1 MTRAAW
7 GLKLVVAVPALVVA
21 VPALVAAVPALV
33 AAAPALVAAGCASTA
48 GQVAR
53 EPAAG
58 APAPDFTL
66 RDLDGRVVHLSDF
79 VGQVV
84 LVDFWATWCVPCAAE
99 LPQLQKLYEAD
110 RAQGFVVLAVA
121 MDGPE
126 SVAQVTPFARRY
138 GLTFP
143 VLLDE
148 ETRVVNIYDPKRVA
162 PMTVLIDRRGLVA
175 RVRNGYSAGD
185 EKLIAADVASLL
197 R

>member
-1 MTRAAW
+1 MTKALVLARVVASVMAT
-7 GLKLVVAVPALVVA
+7 LVVVVA
-21 VPALVAAVPALV
+21 G
-33 AAAPALVAAGCASTA
+33 GCASTA
-48 GQVAR
+48 GRVAK

-58 APAPDFTL
+58 APASDFTL
-66 RDLDGRVVHLSDF
+66 RDLDGRDVHLSDF

-84 LVDFWATWCVPCAAE
+84 LLDFWATWCAPCAAE
-99 LPQLQKLYEAD
+99 LPQLEKLFEEHKSA
-110 RAQGFVVLAVA
+110 GLVVLAIA

-126 SVAQVTPFARRY
+126 SVAQVAPFARRY

-148 ETRVVNIYDPKRVA
+148 ETKVVNVYDPKRVA

-175 RVRNGYSAGD
+175 RVRNGYNAGD
-185 EKLIAADVASLL
+185 EKLIADDVTSLL